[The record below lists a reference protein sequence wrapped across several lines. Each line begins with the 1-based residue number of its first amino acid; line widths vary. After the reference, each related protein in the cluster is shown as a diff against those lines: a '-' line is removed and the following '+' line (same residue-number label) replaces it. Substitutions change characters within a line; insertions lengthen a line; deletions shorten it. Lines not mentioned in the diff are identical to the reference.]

1 MDSIHKT
8 APEALEKEVARLHL
22 EGNTNLASALYYES
36 LYPEAEKAIAGIEAE
51 ETRLKEELKTA
62 EADYE
67 DAKRHPDKG
76 MAAKREIVNDLKRRI
91 RSYGNAKN
99 RMTERLNNLK
109 EKTNAYCFDARAAF
123 TRAEFIAALTPE
135 KIAAFYAAYIEK
147 QDNPAPESEDETDA
161 PAEAPAEDTTPA
173 TPETETQA

>member
-51 ETRLKEELKTA
+51 ETRLKEELATA
-62 EADYE
+62 DADYE
-67 DAKRHPDKG
+67 EAKRHPDKG

-109 EKTNAYCFDARAAF
+109 EKTAAYCFDARAAF

-135 KIAAFYAAYIEK
+135 KISTFYAAYIEK
-147 QDNPAPESEDETDA
+147 QDNPAPEPEDETDA
-161 PAEAPAEDTTPA
+161 PTAPAEETPDA
-173 TPETETQA
+173 PAPAA